1 MSTNDAERIH
11 TVLVANRGEIAVRVI
26 RACRETGRKAVAV
39 YSDPDRD
46 ALHVRLADQA
56 VRLGPAE
63 SAKSYLD
70 IAKVIA
76 AAKATG
82 AQAIHPGYGFLAE
95 RAEAAQ
101 AVEEAGLIWIGPRAE
116 TIAEL
121 GDKLSARVLAK
132 EAGVPLVPGTEQ
144 PVSVDQVE
152 AAAATIGFPLL
163 LKATGGG
170 GGKGIRLVEEASQL
184 KANLARAQGE
194 AQSAFGTGAVYL
206 ERFVSP
212 ARHIEV
218 QILGDGQG
226 DALHLGERECSLQ
239 RRQQKVV
246 EESPS
251 PAVSPQLR
259 ARMGAAAVAL
269 AKRVKYR
276 GAGTVEFLVEGT
288 DDFYF
293 LEVNAR
299 LQVEHPVTEWVTGLD
314 LVRAQLHVAER
325 GTLPFSQA
333 DWQPRGHAIELRV
346 NAEDPFL
353 GFTPSIG
360 RVTGLSVPSGPFVRV
375 DTALQEGEEITPHY
389 DSLLAKMTVWA
400 PTRAEALERW
410 AAAARA
416 FSLGGVAST
425 LPLVERLVADADFQS
440 GNFHT
445 GWLVPWVDAQRAK
458 QPELSPAERELAAV
472 AAVLAAHTAGASSAG
487 VEPGAHSGS
496 SRGGALSPWVQAGRS
511 ALLG

>member
-1 MSTNDAERIH
+1 MSTID

-121 GDKLSARVLAK
+121 GDKLCARVLAK
-132 EAGVPLVPGTEQ
+132 EAGVPLVPGTEE
-144 PVSVDQVE
+144 PVSADQVE
-152 AAAATIGFPLL
+152 AAAAGIGFPLL

-170 GGKGIRLVEEASQL
+170 GGKGIRVVEQASEL
-184 KANLARAQGE
+184 KASLARAQGE
-194 AQSAFGTGAVYL
+194 AQSAFGTDAVYL
-206 ERFVSP
+206 ERYVFP

-239 RRQQKVV
+239 RRQQKIV

-251 PAVSPQLR
+251 AVVSAELR
-259 ARMGAAAVAL
+259 ARMGEAAVAL

-276 GAGTVEFLVEGT
+276 GAGTVEFLVESKEGVES
-288 DDFYF
+288 FYF

-299 LQVEHPVTEWVTGLD
+299 LQVEHPVTEWVTGHD
-314 LVRAQLHVAER
+314 LVRAQFHIAET

-353 GFTPSIG
+353 GFSPSVG
-360 RVTGLSVPSGPFVRV
+360 RVTGLSIPAGPFVRV

-425 LPLVERLVADADFQS
+425 LPLVERLVADEDFRS

-445 GWLVPWVDAQRAK
+445 RWLVPWVEK
-458 QPELSPAERELAAV
+458 QISAAPKLSAEERQLAAV
-472 AAVLAAHTAGASSAG
+472 AAALAAHTQGAQPQTLPS
-487 VEPGAHSGS
+487 E
-496 SRGGALSPWVQAGRS
+496 GGGGLSPWVLAGRHER
-511 ALLG
+511 LR